1 MAEKN
6 HTGPKLPEVFD
17 TLLDIERGRLHE
29 AQAIIECLG
38 KACPSDALQEGDVDV
53 ERICR
58 TVASILND
66 VLCAIDSVALEQRAK
81 EVTRP
86 IEFAA

>member
-17 TLLDIERGRLHE
+17 TLLDIERGGLLE
-29 AQAIIECLG
+29 ARAIIECLA

-53 ERICR
+53 GRICLS
-58 TVASILND
+58 VVSILD
-66 VLCAIDSVALEQRAK
+66 TVLCGIDSVVLERRAK